1 MPEKNIAEKT
11 RKDPKTKKDSTS
23 SGQLMIRAAKAAVLV
38 AFTLILI
45 KSWAF
50 HISGAVSMLGSLI
63 DSLMDILA
71 SLINL
76 VAVRFS
82 IVPADDDHRFGHGK
96 AEAIAGLVQAMVIF
110 LSALFLLAEA
120 GQKLLTPVP
129 VRQADMSILILVISI
144 ILTVGLVAYQR
155 YAIRKTN
162 SVAISADQLHYSG
175 DILMNFGVILALFL
189 SEYMQVYYAD
199 PVIGILVGLYLLYN
213 VRLIGWN
220 SIDMLMDREMEDGD
234 KARILDIIRKHAA
247 VRGVHDMK
255 TRKSGLSIF
264 IQFHLEMNG
273 NISLSE
279 AHHISDDVEAEIMAE
294 YPEAEVLIH
303 ADPEGYVE
311 NISFSE

>member
-1 MPEKNIAEKT
+1 MPEKKINQRQTEKD
-11 RKDPKTKKDSTS
+11 RAY
-23 SGQLMIRAAKAAVLV
+23 SGQLMMRAAKAAVLV
-38 AFTLILI
+38 AFTLIVI
-45 KSWAF
+45 KSWAY
-50 HISGAVSMLGSLI
+50 HISGSVSMLGSLL

-110 LSALFLLAEA
+110 LSALFLLVEA
-120 GQKLLTPVP
+120 GQKMVTPVP
-129 VRQADMSILILVISI
+129 VMQADMSILILVISI
-144 ILTVGLVAYQR
+144 ILTGVLVAYQR
-155 YAIRKTN
+155 YAIRRTA
-162 SVAISADQLHYSG
+162 SVAISADHLHYSG

-189 SEYMQVYYAD
+189 SEYMHVYYAD

-213 VRLIGWN
+213 VRLIGQN

-234 KARILDIIRKHAA
+234 KARILDIIRKHAE

-273 NISLSE
+273 TISLSE
-279 AHHISDDVEAEIMAE
+279 AHRISDDVEAEIMAE

-303 ADPEGYVE
+303 ADPEGYAE
-311 NISFSE
+311 NIAFSE

>member
-1 MPEKNIAEKT
+1 MQEKQINQQQT
-11 RKDPKTKKDSTS
+11 DKDRAS
-23 SGQLMIRAAKAAVLV
+23 SGQLMMRAAKAAVLV
-38 AFTLILI
+38 AFTLIVI
-45 KSWAF
+45 KSWAY
-50 HISGAVSMLGSLI
+50 HISGSVSMLGSLL

-110 LSALFLLAEA
+110 LSALFLLVEA
-120 GQKLLTPVP
+120 GQKMLAPVP
-129 VRQADMSILILVISI
+129 VMQADMSILILVISI
-144 ILTVGLVAYQR
+144 ILTSLLVAYQR
-155 YAIRKTN
+155 YAIRKTS
-162 SVAISADQLHYSG
+162 SVAISADHLHYSG
-175 DILMNFGVILALFL
+175 DILMNLGVILALFL
-189 SEYMQVYYAD
+189 SEYMQVYSAD

-213 VRLIGWN
+213 VRLIGRN
-220 SIDMLMDREMEDGD
+220 SIDMLMDREMEDSD
-234 KARILDIIRKHAA
+234 KARILDIIRKHAE

-273 NISLSE
+273 TISLSE
-279 AHHISDDVEAEIMAE
+279 AHRISDDVEAEIMAE

-311 NISFSE
+311 NITFSE

>member
-1 MPEKNIAEKT
+1 MQEKQINQQQT
-11 RKDPKTKKDSTS
+11 DKDRAS
-23 SGQLMIRAAKAAVLV
+23 SGQLMMRAAKAAVLV
-38 AFTLILI
+38 AFTLIVI
-45 KSWAF
+45 KSWAY
-50 HISGAVSMLGSLI
+50 HISGSVSMLGSLL

-110 LSALFLLAEA
+110 LSALFLLVEA
-120 GQKLLTPVP
+120 GQKMLAPVP
-129 VRQADMSILILVISI
+129 VMQADMSILILVISI
-144 ILTVGLVAYQR
+144 ILTSLLVTYQR
-155 YAIRKTN
+155 YAIRKTS
-162 SVAISADQLHYSG
+162 SVAISADHLHYSG

-213 VRLIGWN
+213 VRLIGRN

-234 KARILDIIRKHAA
+234 KARILDIIRKHAE

-273 NISLSE
+273 TISLSE
-279 AHHISDDVEAEIMAE
+279 AHRISDDVEAEIMAE

-311 NISFSE
+311 NIAFSE